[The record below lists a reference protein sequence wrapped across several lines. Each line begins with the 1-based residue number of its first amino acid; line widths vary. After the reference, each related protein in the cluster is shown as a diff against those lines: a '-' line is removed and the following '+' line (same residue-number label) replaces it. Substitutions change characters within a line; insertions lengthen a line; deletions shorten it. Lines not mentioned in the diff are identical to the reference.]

1 MKNLNKSNFGN
12 EQWLD
17 YDSKHIWHPYSRIDR
32 PEKNYPVASANQ
44 CSIEL
49 ADGRVLVDGMSSWW
63 AVIHGYNHPHI
74 VSAIQDQAD
83 KLCHVMFGGFTH
95 QPAIELGKKLI
106 DMTPKNL
113 RQVFFS
119 DSGSVSIEVALK
131 MAIQYQKSIGEI
143 KKNKF
148 LTIRGG
154 YHGDTFGAMSVCD
167 PVTGMHTLFSNT
179 IPQQI
184 FSNKPKISYSS
195 KWDQSSFKL
204 FQEEFNKHKG
214 ELAGIILEPIVQG
227 AGGMWFY
234 HPEFL
239 NQIKLLLKNE
249 STLLI
254 IDEIATGFGRT
265 GKMFGVD
272 HTNITPDIMCLGKA
286 LTGGHLSL
294 AATLTSDEVSQT
306 ISQNGI
312 KTFMHGPTFM
322 ANPIACAAA
331 TASLDLLDKLN
342 WRQNVFR
349 IEKQLNTELAE
360 ANSLRPVKDVRV
372 LGAIGVVEVNR
383 DVNLDKAIKF
393 FVDKRVWIRPF
404 KNLIYLMPPYIIS
417 NNQLSRL
424 SSALIDAIKKNEF

>member
-1 MKNLNKSNFGN
+1 M
-12 EQWLD
+12 
-17 YDSKHIWHPYSRIDR
+17 
-32 PEKNYPVASANQ
+32 
-44 CSIEL
+44 
-49 ADGRVLVDGMSSWW
+49 
-63 AVIHGYNHPHI
+63 
-74 VSAIQDQAD
+74 
-83 KLCHVMFGGFTH
+83 
-95 QPAIELGKKLI
+95 
-106 DMTPKNL
+106 
-113 RQVFFS
+113 
-119 DSGSVSIEVALK
+119 
-131 MAIQYQKSIGEI
+131 
-143 KKNKF
+143 
-148 LTIRGG
+148 
-154 YHGDTFGAMSVCD
+154 
-167 PVTGMHTLFSNT
+167 
-179 IPQQI
+179 
-184 FSNKPKISYSS
+184 
-195 KWDQSSFKL
+195 
-204 FQEEFNKHKG
+204 
-214 ELAGIILEPIVQG
+214 
-227 AGGMWFY
+227 
-234 HPEFL
+234 
-239 NQIKLLLKNE
+239 KNE

-360 ANSLRPVKDVRV
+360 ANSLTPVKDVRV

-383 DVNLDKAIKF
+383 DVNLGKAIKF